1 MTIDESPQS
10 AILNYSIVS
19 SDDEDNP
26 LVLKLKLSSSY
37 KNLPVVLLKR
47 VDEPRTSD
55 MPTDI
60 TSPRKRSR
68 PRNTQEETKM
78 PSPSKVRRSLRTPK
92 KRSKYP
98 QINQKPHFNVNL
110 A

>member
-1 MTIDESPQS
+1 MTIDDSPQT

-19 SDDEDNP
+19 SDEEDNP

-55 MPTDI
+55 MPSGSP
-60 TSPRKRSR
+60 SPRKRTRS
-68 PRNTQEETKM
+68 RNTQEETKM
-78 PSPSKVRRSLRTPK
+78 PSPSKVRRSLRLRTPK
-92 KRSKYP
+92 KRRKYSP
-98 QINQKPHFNVNL
+98 N
-110 A
+110 